1 MGRRVGLVNLVLV
14 VVVLDVVALGE
25 QSLVFLFA
33 FLMLLLLLLLL
44 SACLQVVVRAL
55 QERSRTVSILLS
67 RFLLVQCQFP
77 EHLVQGWRHHS
88 HNPALACEMYVNLW
102 CCGVV
107 GGCVGVCVLY
117 SEQRKTVS
125 VSVDICRVH
134 NDRDVR
140 ASQLHSRE

>member
-1 MGRRVGLVNLVLV
+1 MGRRVGLVSLVLA

-33 FLMLLLLLLLL
+33 FLMLLLLLLLLL

-67 RFLLVQCQFP
+67 RFFLVQCQFP

-102 CCGVV
+102 CCG
-107 GGCVGVCVLY
+107 CVCRCVCCILN
-117 SEQRKTVS
+117 SEK
-125 VSVDICRVH
+125 
-134 NDRDVR
+134 
-140 ASQLHSRE
+140 L

>member
-33 FLMLLLLLLLL
+33 FLMLLLLLL

-67 RFLLVQCQFP
+67 RFFLVQCQFP

-102 CCGVV
+102 CCWWV
-107 GGCVGVCVLY
+107 GVGVCVLY

>member
-1 MGRRVGLVNLVLV
+1 MGRRVGLVSLVLV

-44 SACLQVVVRAL
+44 LSACLQVVVRAL

-67 RFLLVQCQFP
+67 RFFLVQCQFP

-102 CCGVV
+102 CWWV
-107 GGCVGVCVLY
+107 GGCGCVCVLY

-125 VSVDICRVH
+125 VSVNIGRVH

>member
-33 FLMLLLLLLLL
+33 FLMLLLLLL

-67 RFLLVQCQFP
+67 RFFLVQCQFP

-102 CCGVV
+102 CCGC
-107 GGCVGVCVLY
+107 GCVGVCVC
-117 SEQRKTVS
+117 VC
-125 VSVDICRVH
+125 VVF
-134 NDRDVR
+134 
-140 ASQLHSRE
+140 